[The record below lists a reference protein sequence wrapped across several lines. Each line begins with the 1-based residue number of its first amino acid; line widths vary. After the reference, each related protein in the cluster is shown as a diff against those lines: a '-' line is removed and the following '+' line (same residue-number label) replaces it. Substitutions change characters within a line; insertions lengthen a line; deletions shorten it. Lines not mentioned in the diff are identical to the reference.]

1 MCVVHLIWH
10 LSIVQI
16 EIVHDL
22 PAYVCSFAL
31 NTFRRISWETK
42 KKKKQGENNVRAM
55 MMHPEVED
63 AIFDKMLHS
72 SVCLSMLPSLPEAA
86 VLVR

>member
-1 MCVVHLIWH
+1 MFFCTQYFSQNQLRN
-10 LSIVQI
+10 Q
-16 EIVHDL
+16 
-22 PAYVCSFAL
+22 
-31 NTFRRISWETK
+31 